1 MKFSVKYKIFERFY
15 ISSHIYSF
23 RGYDVNKFYK
33 VIWSNILQNWVVV
46 SELSTS
52 TKKKVSIS
60 LWGGFSFFS
69 CFASAADITC
79 SYYDCYADG
88 DITVSTSLNLND
100 RQYTGPGSIL
110 TIGNTSES
118 EVNVVYGGE
127 LTTSLINV
135 GKGGQGTLNIINGGG
150 VNISDSNY
158 SYPLS
163 VGNDYKGTIN
173 VNGNGS
179 FLNYNSSREINIGN
193 SSPGYLNITN
203 GGKFISTPSDSI
215 WGSIYAGGRGG
226 ASGVIKVSG
235 KGSLL
240 EPAYR
245 LYVGVWGDGK
255 LEVTDS
261 GVVNTSDFSMG
272 YNNSGETIV
281 SGAGSQLNI
290 TNSLNIVTT
299 TNINARGTL
308 IINNGGKVTADT
320 IALGSTDSFDKPST
334 GVAEVLIGGE
344 DNNII
349 QEAGILDANRFI
361 FRGENTSLTIKH
373 ASDNFN
379 LVSDISSQG
388 LFSNQTYYYGSI
400 NAVHGLTTLSGNNSG
415 YNGALNISSPARIS
429 VTEQNNL
436 GNATIANDGTL
447 SITSQGNWTF
457 SNTMTGLG
465 FLDVNTGNNTFS
477 FQNATNTAGF
487 RGTLMLSD
495 TSFDLSGDNTAALVY
510 SSLYAGSGSM
520 VTVGAGTQN
529 IDGLGFNGGTVD
541 FGKIAPG
548 EKQSNNMVHVS
559 SLDLQ
564 GGGAVQVDASGDV
577 IADTVSRDVNTSLSL
592 LEQDDENAAIQ
603 LVSVSGNG
611 RVVGSAGGLQLQD
624 QSGQRITDG
633 IQHAVIQNGQKVAEG
648 TYDYRLTSGTN
659 NDGLYIGYG
668 LTQLNLLTSGTDALE
683 LDANGKT
690 GNAADMSARIIGTGD
705 LAFNSQKGETVSLSN
720 QNNDYTGVTDIRGG
734 NVLMNSNSAL
744 GQTSEIRLAADTQL
758 DMNGHSQTAGKLN
771 GTAGSVLNING
782 GNLTLTE
789 GGVSAGILSGNG
801 ALNVSGGVLDIT
813 GASSTFTASTTIAKD
828 AVVRMN
834 DVSGLGTGNISNAGT
849 LSLTHVSGSLG
860 NNLSG
865 TGTVSLLS
873 SDTQLSGN
881 NSGYSGLFVVDESSQ
896 LTASATENL
905 GTASVNNSG
914 TLVLNSATGW
924 QLTNDVSGSGTVRKT
939 GSGSLTVGNNASWTG
954 LTDIDAGTLILGK
967 ADAPVMLASSQVNI
981 AENGTL
987 SGFGGVSGNVTN
999 SGTLDLR
1006 ADAPGNVLTV
1016 GGNYTGNNGTLLM
1029 NTVLG
1034 DDSSAT
1040 DKLVIKGDASGQTR
1054 VEVTKAGGTGAQT
1067 LNGIELIHVD
1077 GNADS
1082 AEFVQVGR
1090 IAAGA
1095 YDYTLG
1101 RGQGSNSGNWY
1112 LTSGKNT
1119 PDPEPTP
1126 TPDPDSK
1133 PEPVPGGYDNDLRPE
1148 AGSYTAN
1155 MAAANTMFVTRLHE
1169 RLGPVQYTDVM
1180 TAETKN
1186 TSMWMRHEGG
1196 HNRWRD
1202 GTGQLKTQGNRY
1214 VVQLGGDIAQ
1224 WGWGE
1229 TDRWHLG
1236 VMAGY
1241 GNDHNNTDSV
1251 RTGYRSKGSVNGYSA
1266 GLYATWFA
1274 SDETHNGAYLDMWA
1288 QYGWFDNHVKG
1299 DGLPG
1304 ESWKSKGLTA
1314 SLETGYTW
1322 KAGEFSG
1329 NHGSLNEW
1337 YVQPQAQVV
1346 WMGVK
1351 ADEHRESNGTRVE
1364 NTGDGNVRTRL
1375 GVKTWIKGHNRMDDG
1390 KSREFR
1396 PFVEVNWLHNTRDFG
1411 TRMNGVTV
1419 HQDGARNIGEV
1430 KAGVEGQIND
1440 RLNLWGNV
1448 GVQAGDKG
1456 YSDTSAMLGVKY
1468 TF

>member
-1 MKFSVKYKIFERFY
+1 MAYDTGSGHSV
-15 ISSHIYSF
+15 
-23 RGYDVNKFYK
+23 NA
-33 VIWSNILQNWVVV
+33 
-46 SELSTS
+46 
-52 TKKKVSIS
+52 
-60 LWGGFSFFS
+60 
-69 CFASAADITC
+69 FA
-79 SYYDCYADG
+79 
-88 DITVSTSLNLND
+88 
-100 RQYTGPGSIL
+100 
-110 TIGNTSES
+110 
-118 EVNVVYGGE
+118 YG
-127 LTTSLINV
+127 
-135 GKGGQGTLNIINGGG
+135 
-150 VNISDSNY
+150 
-158 SYPLS
+158 
-163 VGNDYKGTIN
+163 
-173 VNGNGS
+173 
-179 FLNYNSSREINIGN
+179 
-193 SSPGYLNITN
+193 
-203 GGKFISTPSDSI
+203 
-215 WGSIYAGGRGG
+215 
-226 ASGVIKVSG
+226 
-235 KGSLL
+235 
-240 EPAYR
+240 
-245 LYVGVWGDGK
+245 
-255 LEVTDS
+255 
-261 GVVNTSDFSMG
+261 M
-272 YNNSGETIV
+272 
-281 SGAGSQLNI
+281 
-290 TNSLNIVTT
+290 
-299 TNINARGTL
+299 
-308 IINNGGKVTADT
+308 
-320 IALGSTDSFDKPST
+320 
-334 GVAEVLIGGE
+334 
-344 DNNII
+344 
-349 QEAGILDANRFI
+349 
-361 FRGENTSLTIKH
+361 
-373 ASDNFN
+373 
-379 LVSDISSQG
+379 
-388 LFSNQTYYYGSI
+388 
-400 NAVHGLTTLSGNNSG
+400 
-415 YNGALNISSPARIS
+415 NGA
-429 VTEQNNL
+429 
-436 GNATIANDGTL
+436 
-447 SITSQGNWTF
+447 
-457 SNTMTGLG
+457 
-465 FLDVNTGNNTFS
+465 
-477 FQNATNTAGF
+477 
-487 RGTLMLSD
+487 
-495 TSFDLSGDNTAALVY
+495 
-510 SSLYAGSGSM
+510 
-520 VTVGAGTQN
+520 
-529 IDGLGFNGGTVD
+529 
-541 FGKIAPG
+541 
-548 EKQSNNMVHVS
+548 
-559 SLDLQ
+559 
-564 GGGAVQVDASGDV
+564 
-577 IADTVSRDVNTSLSL
+577 
-592 LEQDDENAAIQ
+592 
-603 LVSVSGNG
+603 
-611 RVVGSAGGLQLQD
+611 
-624 QSGQRITDG
+624 
-633 IQHAVIQNGQKVAEG
+633 
-648 TYDYRLTSGTN
+648 
-659 NDGLYIGYG
+659 
-668 LTQLNLLTSGTDALE
+668 
-683 LDANGKT
+683 
-690 GNAADMSARIIGTGD
+690 
-705 LAFNSQKGETVSLSN
+705 
-720 QNNDYTGVTDIRGG
+720 
-734 NVLMNSNSAL
+734 
-744 GQTSEIRLAADTQL
+744 
-758 DMNGHSQTAGKLN
+758 
-771 GTAGSVLNING
+771 AGSVLNING

-834 DVSGLGTGNISNAGT
+834 DVSGLGTGNISNVGT
-849 LSLTHVSGSLG
+849 LSLTHASGSLG

-865 TGTVSLLS
+865 TGTVSLLN

-905 GTASVNNSG
+905 GAASVNNSG

-939 GSGSLTVGNNASWTG
+939 GSGSLTVGNNAAWTG
-954 LTDIDAGTLILGK
+954 QTDIDAGTLILGK
-967 ADAPVMLASSQVNI
+967 VDDPVMLASSQVNI
-981 AENGTL
+981 TENGTL
-987 SGFGGVSGNVTN
+987 SGYGGVAGNVTN

-1016 GGNYTGNNGTLLM
+1016 VGNYTGNNGTLLM

-1054 VEVTKAGGTGAQT
+1054 VAVTNAGGTGAQT

-1082 AEFVQVGR
+1082 AEFVQAGR

-1119 PDPEPTP
+1119 PDP
-1126 TPDPDSK
+1126 DSK
-1133 PEPVPGGYDNDLRPE
+1133 PEAVPGGYDNDLRPE

-1180 TAETKN
+1180 TGETKN

-1241 GNDHNNTDSV
+1241 GNEHNNTDSV
-1251 RTGYRSKGSVNGYSA
+1251 RTGYRSKGSVNGYST

-1274 SDETHNGAYLDMWA
+1274 NDETHNGAYLDTWA
-1288 QYGWFDNHVKG
+1288 QYGWFGNHVKG

-1329 NHGSLNEW
+1329 SHGSLNEW

-1364 NTGDGNVRTRL
+1364 STGDGNVRTRL

-1448 GVQAGDKG
+1448 GVQAGDQG

>member
-52 TKKKVSIS
+52 TKKKASTS
-60 LWGGFSFFS
+60 LWVGFSFCS

-79 SYYDCYADG
+79 NYNSCYADG

-100 RQYTGPGSIL
+100 RTHTGSDSIL

-127 LTTSLINV
+127 LTSSLINV
-135 GKGGQGTLNIINGGG
+135 GKGGEGTLNIINGGG

-163 VGNDYKGTIN
+163 VGNGYKGTIN

-179 FLNYNSSREINIGN
+179 FLNYNPSQEINIGN
-193 SSPGYLNITN
+193 SSPGYLNISD
-203 GGKFISTPSDSI
+203 GGKFTASQSVA
-215 WGSIYAGGRGG
+215 YVGGRGG
-226 ASGVIKVSG
+226 GQGGVNVFGPNSV
-235 KGSLL
+235 LD
-240 EPAYR
+240 ANR
-245 LYVGVWGDGK
+245 LYIGVWGNGK

-261 GVVNTSDFSMG
+261 GVVNTLDFSMG

-299 TNINARGTL
+299 AYSNARGSL
-308 IINNGGKVTADT
+308 IINNGGKVTADAIT
-320 IALGSTDSFDKPST
+320 LGSTDNYDKPST
-334 GVAEVLIGGE
+334 GTAEVLIGGE
-344 DNNII
+344 SNNII

-388 LFSNQTYYYGSI
+388 RFSAQTYYYGSI
-400 NAVHGLTTLSGNNSG
+400 NAVHGLTTLSGNNSD

-495 TSFDLSGDNTAALVY
+495 TSFDLNGDNTAALT
-510 SSLYAGSGSM
+510 SSLLRAGSGSM

-541 FGKIAPG
+541 FGEIAPG
-548 EKQSNNMVHVS
+548 KKQSNNMVHVS

-624 QSGQRITDG
+624 LSGQRITDS

-690 GNAADMSARIIGTGD
+690 GNAADMSARITGTGD

-744 GQTSEIRLAADTQL
+744 GQTTEIRLAADTQL

-849 LSLTHVSGSLG
+849 LSLTHASGSLG

-914 TLVLNSATGW
+914 TLVLNSATDW
-924 QLTNDVSGSGTVRKT
+924 QLTNDVSGSGNFRKT
-939 GSGSLTVGNNASWTG
+939 GSGSLTVGNNAAWTG
-954 LTDIDAGTLILGK
+954 QTDIDAGTLILG
-967 ADAPVMLASSQVNI
+967 
-981 AENGTL
+981 
-987 SGFGGVSGNVTN
+987 
-999 SGTLDLR
+999 
-1006 ADAPGNVLTV
+1006 
-1016 GGNYTGNNGTLLM
+1016 
-1029 NTVLG
+1029 
-1034 DDSSAT
+1034 
-1040 DKLVIKGDASGQTR
+1040 
-1054 VEVTKAGGTGAQT
+1054 
-1067 LNGIELIHVD
+1067 
-1077 GNADS
+1077 NA
-1082 AEFVQVGR
+1082 
-1090 IAAGA
+1090 
-1095 YDYTLG
+1095 
-1101 RGQGSNSGNWY
+1101 
-1112 LTSGKNT
+1112 
-1119 PDPEPTP
+1119 
-1126 TPDPDSK
+1126 
-1133 PEPVPGGYDNDLRPE
+1133 
-1148 AGSYTAN
+1148 
-1155 MAAANTMFVTRLHE
+1155 
-1169 RLGPVQYTDVM
+1169 
-1180 TAETKN
+1180 
-1186 TSMWMRHEGG
+1186 
-1196 HNRWRD
+1196 
-1202 GTGQLKTQGNRY
+1202 
-1214 VVQLGGDIAQ
+1214 
-1224 WGWGE
+1224 
-1229 TDRWHLG
+1229 
-1236 VMAGY
+1236 
-1241 GNDHNNTDSV
+1241 
-1251 RTGYRSKGSVNGYSA
+1251 
-1266 GLYATWFA
+1266 
-1274 SDETHNGAYLDMWA
+1274 
-1288 QYGWFDNHVKG
+1288 
-1299 DGLPG
+1299 
-1304 ESWKSKGLTA
+1304 
-1314 SLETGYTW
+1314 
-1322 KAGEFSG
+1322 
-1329 NHGSLNEW
+1329 
-1337 YVQPQAQVV
+1337 
-1346 WMGVK
+1346 
-1351 ADEHRESNGTRVE
+1351 
-1364 NTGDGNVRTRL
+1364 
-1375 GVKTWIKGHNRMDDG
+1375 
-1390 KSREFR
+1390 
-1396 PFVEVNWLHNTRDFG
+1396 
-1411 TRMNGVTV
+1411 
-1419 HQDGARNIGEV
+1419 
-1430 KAGVEGQIND
+1430 
-1440 RLNLWGNV
+1440 
-1448 GVQAGDKG
+1448 
-1456 YSDTSAMLGVKY
+1456 
-1468 TF
+1468 

>member
-1 MKFSVKYKIFERFY
+1 
-15 ISSHIYSF
+15 
-23 RGYDVNKFYK
+23 
-33 VIWSNILQNWVVV
+33 
-46 SELSTS
+46 
-52 TKKKVSIS
+52 
-60 LWGGFSFFS
+60 
-69 CFASAADITC
+69 
-79 SYYDCYADG
+79 
-88 DITVSTSLNLND
+88 
-100 RQYTGPGSIL
+100 
-110 TIGNTSES
+110 
-118 EVNVVYGGE
+118 
-127 LTTSLINV
+127 
-135 GKGGQGTLNIINGGG
+135 
-150 VNISDSNY
+150 
-158 SYPLS
+158 
-163 VGNDYKGTIN
+163 
-173 VNGNGS
+173 
-179 FLNYNSSREINIGN
+179 
-193 SSPGYLNITN
+193 
-203 GGKFISTPSDSI
+203 
-215 WGSIYAGGRGG
+215 
-226 ASGVIKVSG
+226 
-235 KGSLL
+235 
-240 EPAYR
+240 
-245 LYVGVWGDGK
+245 
-255 LEVTDS
+255 
-261 GVVNTSDFSMG
+261 
-272 YNNSGETIV
+272 
-281 SGAGSQLNI
+281 
-290 TNSLNIVTT
+290 
-299 TNINARGTL
+299 
-308 IINNGGKVTADT
+308 
-320 IALGSTDSFDKPST
+320 
-334 GVAEVLIGGE
+334 
-344 DNNII
+344 
-349 QEAGILDANRFI
+349 
-361 FRGENTSLTIKH
+361 
-373 ASDNFN
+373 
-379 LVSDISSQG
+379 
-388 LFSNQTYYYGSI
+388 
-400 NAVHGLTTLSGNNSG
+400 
-415 YNGALNISSPARIS
+415 
-429 VTEQNNL
+429 
-436 GNATIANDGTL
+436 
-447 SITSQGNWTF
+447 
-457 SNTMTGLG
+457 
-465 FLDVNTGNNTFS
+465 
-477 FQNATNTAGF
+477 
-487 RGTLMLSD
+487 MLSD
-495 TSFDLSGDNTAALVY
+495 TSFDLSGDNTAALT
-510 SSLYAGSGSM
+510 SSLLRAGSGSM

-548 EKQSNNMVHVS
+548 KKQSNNMVHVS

-624 QSGQRITDG
+624 QSGQRITDS

-648 TYDYRLTSGTN
+648 TYDYRLSSGTN

-690 GNAADMSARIIGTGD
+690 GNAADISARITGTGD

-744 GQTSEIRLAADTQL
+744 GQTTEIRLAADTQL

-771 GTAGSVLNING
+771 GAAGSVLNING
-782 GNLTLTE
+782 GNLTLTS
-789 GGVSAGILSGNG
+789 GGVSAGTLTGSGSLNLS
-801 ALNVSGGVLDIT
+801 SGEFSIT
-813 GASSTFTASTTIAKD
+813 GASSALTATTTVGEKATVKVYDND
-828 AVVRMN
+828 A
-834 DVSGLGTGNISNAGT
+834 L
-849 LSLTHVSGSLG
+849 
-860 NNLSG
+860 G
-865 TGTVSLLS
+865 TGTVN
-873 SDTQLSGN
+873 T
-881 NSGYSGLFVVDESSQ
+881 
-896 LTASATENL
+896 
-905 GTASVNNSG
+905 
-914 TLVLNSATGW
+914 
-924 QLTNDVSGSGTVRKT
+924 
-939 GSGSLTVGNNASWTG
+939 
-954 LTDIDAGTLILGK
+954 AGTLILGK
-967 ADAPVMLASSQVNI
+967 TDSPVMLASSQVNI
-981 AENGTL
+981 TENGTL
-987 SGFGGVSGNVTN
+987 SGYGGVAGNVTN

-1054 VEVTKAGGTGAQT
+1054 VAVTHAGGTGAQT

-1082 AEFVQVGR
+1082 AEFVQAGR

-1101 RGQGSNSGNWY
+1101 RGQGSNTGNWY
-1112 LTSGKNT
+1112 LTSGKN
-1119 PDPEPTP
+1119 

-1180 TAETKN
+1180 TGETKN

-1196 HNRWRD
+1196 HNRWHD

-1251 RTGYRSKGSVNGYSA
+1251 RTGYRSKGSVNGYST

-1274 SDETHNGAYLDMWA
+1274 NDETHNGAYLDTWA

-1329 NHGSLNEW
+1329 SHGSLNEW

-1364 NTGDGNVRTRL
+1364 STGDGNVRIRL

>member
-1 MKFSVKYKIFERFY
+1 MTSRSRQAATQKMKFSVKYKIFERFY

-23 RGYDVNKFYK
+23 SGDDMNKFYK
-33 VIWSNILQNWVVV
+33 IIWSNILQNWVVV

-52 TKKKVSIS
+52 TKKKVSVS
-60 LWGGFSFFS
+60 LWVGFSFFS

-79 SYYDCYADG
+79 SYDNCYADG

-100 RQYTGPGSIL
+100 RQHTDGSTL
-110 TIGNTSES
+110 SIGNTSES

-135 GKGGQGTLNIINGGG
+135 GKGGEGTLNIINGGG
-150 VNISDSNY
+150 VNISGRNY
-158 SYPLS
+158 AYPLS
-163 VGNDYKGTIN
+163 VGDGYKGTIN

-179 FLNYNSSREINIGN
+179 FLNYNLSSEINIGN
-193 SSPGYLNITN
+193 SSPGYLNISD
-203 GGKFISTPSDSI
+203 GGKFTALQPTV
-215 WGSIYAGGRGG
+215 YVGGRGG
-226 ASGVIKVSG
+226 GQGEVNVSG
-235 KGSLL
+235 PNSVLD
-240 EPAYR
+240 ANR
-245 LYVGVWGDGK
+245 LYIGVWGNGK

-261 GVVNTSDFSMG
+261 GVVNTSGFSMG

-281 SGAGSQLNI
+281 SGVGSQLNI

-299 TNINARGTL
+299 AYSNARGSL
-308 IINNGGKVTADT
+308 IINNGGKVTADAIT
-320 IALGSTDSFDKPST
+320 LGSTDNYDKPST
-334 GVAEVLIGGE
+334 GTAEVLIGGE
-344 DNNII
+344 SNNII

-388 LFSNQTYYYGSI
+388 RFSNQTYYYGSI

-415 YNGALNISSPARIS
+415 YNGALNISSPARIN

-495 TSFDLSGDNTAALVY
+495 TSFDLSGDNTAALT
-510 SSLYAGSGSM
+510 SSLLRAGSGSM

-548 EKQSNNMVHVS
+548 KKQSNNMVHVS

-624 QSGQRITDG
+624 QSGQRITDS

-690 GNAADMSARIIGTGD
+690 GNAADMSARITGTGD

-771 GTAGSVLNING
+771 GAAGSVLNING

-834 DVSGLGTGNISNAGT
+834 DVSGLGTGNISNIGT
-849 LSLTHVSGSLG
+849 LSLTHASGSLG

-914 TLVLNSATGW
+914 TLVLNSATDW
-924 QLTNDVSGSGTVRKT
+924 QLANDVSGSGNFRKT
-939 GSGSLTVGNNASWTG
+939 GSGSLTVGNNAVWTG
-954 LTDIDAGTLILGK
+954 QTDIDAGTLILGN
-967 ADAPVMLASSQVNI
+967 AGAPVMLASSQVNI
-981 AENGTL
+981 AKDGILT
-987 SGFGGVSGNVTN
+987 GFGGVSG
-999 SGTLDLR
+999 
-1006 ADAPGNVLTV
+1006 
-1016 GGNYTGNNGTLLM
+1016 
-1029 NTVLG
+1029 
-1034 DDSSAT
+1034 
-1040 DKLVIKGDASGQTR
+1040 
-1054 VEVTKAGGTGAQT
+1054 
-1067 LNGIELIHVD
+1067 
-1077 GNADS
+1077 
-1082 AEFVQVGR
+1082 
-1090 IAAGA
+1090 
-1095 YDYTLG
+1095 
-1101 RGQGSNSGNWY
+1101 
-1112 LTSGKNT
+1112 
-1119 PDPEPTP
+1119 
-1126 TPDPDSK
+1126 
-1133 PEPVPGGYDNDLRPE
+1133 
-1148 AGSYTAN
+1148 
-1155 MAAANTMFVTRLHE
+1155 
-1169 RLGPVQYTDVM
+1169 
-1180 TAETKN
+1180 
-1186 TSMWMRHEGG
+1186 
-1196 HNRWRD
+1196 
-1202 GTGQLKTQGNRY
+1202 
-1214 VVQLGGDIAQ
+1214 
-1224 WGWGE
+1224 
-1229 TDRWHLG
+1229 
-1236 VMAGY
+1236 
-1241 GNDHNNTDSV
+1241 
-1251 RTGYRSKGSVNGYSA
+1251 
-1266 GLYATWFA
+1266 
-1274 SDETHNGAYLDMWA
+1274 
-1288 QYGWFDNHVKG
+1288 
-1299 DGLPG
+1299 
-1304 ESWKSKGLTA
+1304 
-1314 SLETGYTW
+1314 
-1322 KAGEFSG
+1322 
-1329 NHGSLNEW
+1329 
-1337 YVQPQAQVV
+1337 
-1346 WMGVK
+1346 
-1351 ADEHRESNGTRVE
+1351 
-1364 NTGDGNVRTRL
+1364 
-1375 GVKTWIKGHNRMDDG
+1375 
-1390 KSREFR
+1390 
-1396 PFVEVNWLHNTRDFG
+1396 
-1411 TRMNGVTV
+1411 
-1419 HQDGARNIGEV
+1419 
-1430 KAGVEGQIND
+1430 
-1440 RLNLWGNV
+1440 
-1448 GVQAGDKG
+1448 
-1456 YSDTSAMLGVKY
+1456 
-1468 TF
+1468 

>member
-1 MKFSVKYKIFERFY
+1 M
-15 ISSHIYSF
+15 
-23 RGYDVNKFYK
+23 NKFYK

-52 TKKKVSIS
+52 TKKKVSVS
-60 LWGGFSFFS
+60 LWVGFSFCS

-290 TNSLNIVTT
+290 TNSLNIATT

-415 YNGALNISSPARIS
+415 YNGALNISSPARIN

-624 QSGQRITDG
+624 QSGQCITDG

-690 GNAADMSARIIGTGD
+690 GNAADMSARITGTGD

-744 GQTSEIRLAADTQL
+744 GQTSEIRLAADTML
-758 DMNGHSQTAGKLN
+758 DMDGHSQTAGKLN

-939 GSGSLTVGNNASWTG
+939 GSGSLTVGNNAAWTG
-954 LTDIDAGTLILGK
+954 QTDIDAGTLILGN
-967 ADAPVMLASSQVNI
+967 AGAPVMLASSQVNI
-981 AENGTL
+981 AKDGILT
-987 SGFGGVSGNVTN
+987 GFGGVSGNVTN

-1077 GNADS
+1077 GNAGS
-1082 AEFVQVGR
+1082 AEFVQASR

-1180 TAETKN
+1180 TGETKN

-1214 VVQLGGDIAQ
+1214 VVQMGGDIAQ
-1224 WGWGE
+1224 WGRGE

-1241 GNDHNNTDSV
+1241 GNEHNNTDSV
-1251 RTGYRSKGSVNGYSA
+1251 RTGYRSKGSVNGYST

-1274 SDETHNGAYLDMWA
+1274 SDETHNGAYLDTWA

-1329 NHGSLNEW
+1329 SHGSLNEW

-1364 NTGDGNVRTRL
+1364 STGDGNVRTRL

>member
-1119 PDPEPTP
+1119 
-1126 TPDPDSK
+1126 
-1133 PEPVPGGYDNDLRPE
+1133 
-1148 AGSYTAN
+1148 
-1155 MAAANTMFVTRLHE
+1155 
-1169 RLGPVQYTDVM
+1169 
-1180 TAETKN
+1180 
-1186 TSMWMRHEGG
+1186 
-1196 HNRWRD
+1196 
-1202 GTGQLKTQGNRY
+1202 
-1214 VVQLGGDIAQ
+1214 
-1224 WGWGE
+1224 
-1229 TDRWHLG
+1229 
-1236 VMAGY
+1236 
-1241 GNDHNNTDSV
+1241 
-1251 RTGYRSKGSVNGYSA
+1251 
-1266 GLYATWFA
+1266 
-1274 SDETHNGAYLDMWA
+1274 
-1288 QYGWFDNHVKG
+1288 
-1299 DGLPG
+1299 
-1304 ESWKSKGLTA
+1304 
-1314 SLETGYTW
+1314 
-1322 KAGEFSG
+1322 
-1329 NHGSLNEW
+1329 
-1337 YVQPQAQVV
+1337 
-1346 WMGVK
+1346 
-1351 ADEHRESNGTRVE
+1351 
-1364 NTGDGNVRTRL
+1364 
-1375 GVKTWIKGHNRMDDG
+1375 
-1390 KSREFR
+1390 
-1396 PFVEVNWLHNTRDFG
+1396 
-1411 TRMNGVTV
+1411 
-1419 HQDGARNIGEV
+1419 
-1430 KAGVEGQIND
+1430 
-1440 RLNLWGNV
+1440 
-1448 GVQAGDKG
+1448 
-1456 YSDTSAMLGVKY
+1456 
-1468 TF
+1468 